1 MSEETNGI
9 IECKGLF
16 KRKLPEN
23 YYIGIN
29 WMCFKD
35 PNDLNKAIKNQEWE
49 GLTNANSIISITYN
63 ARHDLYVAFW
73 RYLIP
78 KEEGEDKDAP
88 ERNEDRETSSVL

>member
-9 IECKGLF
+9 IECKGLV